1 MQHAKDNGFEVIMFY
16 VGLGDYRLN
25 IDRVAARVK
34 NGGHV
39 IPTADIIR
47 RDETSMENLLTH
59 LDLLDHLIVID
70 N

>member
-1 MQHAKDNGFEVIMFY
+1 M
-16 VGLGDYRLN
+16 N